1 MINSISV
8 LFVTGDP
15 DMAGRVIGRIRFRGR
30 AVRAKQA
37 GNLRDIER
45 LLQNYRFEAI
55 LLVDGA
61 LEIALTDLNEVLYRR
76 GRMTPIIVMTD
87 RPEEDRAGLLD
98 TGAFAAVGRDCDDLA
113 AALLLKAVGHLS
125 RSRELN
131 HLRTKLQ
138 DADRRYLVMLDSSR
152 YPIACFNRD
161 TAIYANDAWRA
172 CFEIQLSESLETI
185 QLPQLVAPEGR
196 DDLNAL
202 LSELNEQDE
211 HTEGFETLT
220 LRTRNGHEFEADVVI
235 NRAIIDGNLCTVV
248 HLSAAGCA
256 ALEEPHEPLRRE
268 GQDTPGLGRDTA
280 PPRAIG
286 QQREPAPAA
295 APPTRTAPPEPVAEV
310 AEPTEPEIEAA
321 PEPAPRPT
329 PAAPSQ
335 RKNAKQ
341 LLQAIESP
349 LLSATN
355 PDRTF
360 GLALFALDILDP
372 DISSQRESLEPL
384 IEQVGDLLDLHFP
397 PPATVARFETG
408 TYGVF
413 LPTAERGNLERILED
428 VLSQAAT
435 LTHVLEDATC
445 SGALSCGAVLTD
457 DSGPAAEELL
467 SQAEQALA
475 ESRTEGE
482 QRCSFYSPRD
492 ASGSRPD
499 QDEIWKERIQNAIA
513 NDGLRLLYQPI
524 LGLQGEDLPRYNV
537 FVRLTGDQG
546 KVYDPGEFLP
556 AAERLGIAAPL
567 DQWIIRHAIATLGQ
581 LIQSDPRTVFF
592 VKLSHGSLDPEPVV
606 EWLRKFLER
615 SQVPAANLVVEFKE
629 ATLLTSLEAAGKTAL
644 DLRGL
649 GVDLCV
655 TDFGNGLDPFSVL
668 GRIDAAYLKLDPGLL
683 EDLAR
688 NADSRET
695 LAQLTAKAHEQGRQV
710 IVPFV
715 ESAETLSVLFTLN
728 VDLVQG
734 YLIQAPSEQPEFDF
748 AQGL

>member
-15 DMAGRVIGRIRFRGR
+15 DIAGRVIGRIRFRGR

-55 LLVDGA
+55 LLVDRELG
-61 LEIALTDLNEVLYRR
+61 IALSDLNEVLYRR

-87 RPEEDRAGLLD
+87 RPEQDRAGVLD
-98 TGAFAAVGRDCDDLA
+98 TGAFAAVGMEYDDLA
-113 AALLLKAVGHLS
+113 AALALKAVDHLS

-138 DADRRYLVMLDSSR
+138 DADRRYLVMLDSSH

-185 QLPQLVAPEGR
+185 QLPHLVAPDRR
-196 DDLNAL
+196 DELNAL

-211 HTEGFETLT
+211 STEGFETLT
-220 LRTRNGHEFEADVVI
+220 LQTRNGHEFDADLVI
-235 NRAIIDGNLCTVV
+235 NRAIIDGDVCTVV

-256 ALEEPHEPLRRE
+256 ALDEPHEPLRQARAA
-268 GQDTPGLGRDTA
+268 PGLGRDTS
-280 PPRAIG
+280 PPRAIS
-286 QQREPAPAA
+286 QQRQPTPEAPSPRTPPTEPAPVV
-295 APPTRTAPPEPVAEV
+295 P
-310 AEPTEPEIEAA
+310 EPTETQTPRTLKAA
-321 PEPAPRPT
+321 YPP
-329 PAAPSQ
+329 Q

-341 LLQAIESP
+341 LLQTMESP
-349 LLSATN
+349 LLSATD
-355 PDRTF
+355 PDRTL
-360 GLALFALDILDP
+360 GLALFLLDILDP
-372 DISSQRESLEPL
+372 ENPSQRESLDPL
-384 IEQVGDLLDLHFP
+384 IEQIGGLLDLHFP
-397 PPATVARFETG
+397 SPATVARFENG

-413 LPTAERGNLERILED
+413 LPTADRGKLESVLED
-428 VLSQAAT
+428 ALSQAAKISHKVGNNET
-435 LTHVLEDATC
+435 F
-445 SGALSCGAVLTD
+445 SGALSCGAVLMD

-467 SQAEQALA
+467 IQAEQALA
-475 ESRTEGE
+475 ESRAEGG
-482 QRCSFYSPRD
+482 QRYRFYQPGD

-524 LGLQGEDLPRYNV
+524 MGLQGEDVPRYNV

-567 DQWIIRHAIATLGQ
+567 DQWIIRHAVATLSQQ
-581 LIQSDPRTVFF
+581 LKTDPRTMFF

-606 EWLRKFLER
+606 HWLRKFLER
-615 SQVPAANLVVEFKE
+615 SQVPASNVVVEFQE
-629 ATLLTSLEAAGKTAL
+629 ATLLTSLEAAAKTAN
-644 DLRGL
+644 DLRDL

-668 GRIDAAYLKLDPGLL
+668 ARVDAAYVKLDPGLL

-695 LAQLTAKAHEQGRQV
+695 LAQLTAKAREGGCQV

-715 ESAETLSVLFTLN
+715 ETAQTLAVLFTLN
-728 VDLVQG
+728 VNLVQG
-734 YLIQAPSEQPEFDF
+734 YLIQAPSEQPTFDF

>member
-55 LLVDGA
+55 LLVDRA

-87 RPEEDRAGLLD
+87 RPEQDRAGLLD
-98 TGAFAAVGRDCDDLA
+98 TGAFAAVGMDCDDLA

-185 QLPQLVAPEGR
+185 QLLHMVAPDRR

-211 HTEGFETLT
+211 SIEGFETLT
-220 LRTRNGHEFEADVVI
+220 LQTRNGHEFEADVVL
-235 NRAIIDGNLCTVV
+235 NKAIIDGDLCTVV

-256 ALEEPHEPLRRE
+256 ALDEPHEPLPRQGWE
-268 GQDTPGLGRDTA
+268 VPGLGRDA
-280 PPRAIG
+280 SPPQAIG
-286 QQREPAPAA
+286 QQRDAAPAEA
-295 APPTRTAPPEPVAEV
+295 SPPRMTPRESAAEV
-310 AEPTEPEIEAA
+310 LEPTEP
-321 PEPAPRPT
+321 APRRMPT
-329 PAAPSQ
+329 ARSQ

-349 LLSATN
+349 LLSATD

-372 DISSQRESLEPL
+372 DAPSQRESLEPL
-384 IEQVGDLLDLHFP
+384 IEQIGDLLDLHFP

-413 LPTAERGNLERILED
+413 LPKAERGQLERILED

-435 LTHVLEDATC
+435 LTHVLENATC

-475 ESRTEGE
+475 QNRAEGE
-482 QRCSFYSPRD
+482 KRCSFYSPRD

-581 LIQSDPRTVFF
+581 LIQNDPRTVFF

-606 EWLRKFLER
+606 EWLRIFLER
-615 SQVPAANLVVEFKE
+615 SRVPATNVVVEFQE
-629 ATLLTSLEAAGKTAL
+629 ATLLTSLEAAAKTAK
-644 DLRGL
+644 DLKEL

-668 GRIDAAYLKLDPGLL
+668 GRVDAAYVKLDPGLL
-683 EDLAR
+683 DDLAR

-695 LAQLTAKAHEQGRQV
+695 LAQLTANAHEQGRQV

-728 VDLVQG
+728 VNLVQG
-734 YLIQAPSEQPEFDF
+734 FLIQAPSEQPEFDF

>member
-1 MINSISV
+1 
-8 LFVTGDP
+8 
-15 DMAGRVIGRIRFRGR
+15 MAGRVIGRIRFRGR

-55 LLVDGA
+55 LLVDRDLEVA
-61 LEIALTDLNEVLYRR
+61 LSDLNEVLYRR

-87 RPEEDRAGLLD
+87 RLEKDRAGVLD
-98 TGAFAAVGRDCDDLA
+98 TGAFAAVGMDYDDLA
-113 AALLLKAVGHLS
+113 AAWVLKAVDHLS

-138 DADRRYLVMLDSSR
+138 DADRRYLVMLDSSH

-185 QLPQLVAPEGR
+185 QLPQLVAPERR

-202 LSELNEQDE
+202 LSELNDQDE
-211 HTEGFETLT
+211 STEGFETLT
-220 LRTRNGHEFEADVVI
+220 LRTRNGHEFEADLVI
-235 NRAIIDGNLCTVV
+235 NRAIIDGDVCTVV

-268 GQDTPGLGRDTA
+268 GRAVPGLGGYTS
-280 PPRAIG
+280 PPRAIS
-286 QQREPAPAA
+286 QQRQPTSETPSSRPPPDEPGAM
-295 APPTRTAPPEPVAEV
+295 
-310 AEPTEPEIEAA
+310 A
-321 PEPAPRPT
+321 PERTEKETPSAPQHP
-329 PAAPSQ
+329 PQ

-341 LLQAIESP
+341 LLQAMESP
-349 LLSATN
+349 LLSATD
-355 PDRTF
+355 PDRTV
-360 GLALFALDILDP
+360 GLALFLLDILDP
-372 DISSQRESLEPL
+372 EDGSQRESLEPL
-384 IEQVGDLLDLHFP
+384 IEQIGGLLDQRFP
-397 PPATVARFETG
+397 PPATVARFENG
-408 TYGVF
+408 TFGVF
-413 LPTAERGNLERILED
+413 LPTADRGKLENLLDET
-428 VLSQAAT
+428 LSQAARISHT
-435 LTHVLEDATC
+435 SGDETFR
-445 SGALSCGAVLTD
+445 GALSCGAVLTD

-467 SQAEQALA
+467 NQAGQALA
-475 ESRTEGE
+475 ESRAEGG
-482 QRCSFYSPRD
+482 QRYRFYQPGD
-492 ASGSRPD
+492 GSGSRPD
-499 QDEIWKERIQNAIA
+499 QDEVWKERIQNAIA

-524 LGLQGEDLPRYNV
+524 MGLQGEDVPRYNV

-567 DQWIIRHAIATLGQ
+567 DQWVIRHALATLSQQ
-581 LIQSDPRTVFF
+581 LQTDPRTVFF

-606 EWLRKFLER
+606 DWLRQFLDR
-615 SQVPAANLVVEFKE
+615 SQVPASNVVVEFQE
-629 ATLLTSLEAAGKTAL
+629 ATLLTSLEAAATTAN
-644 DLRGL
+644 DLREL

-668 GRIDAAYLKLDPGLL
+668 ARVGAAYVKLDPGLL

-695 LAQLTAKAHEQGRQV
+695 LADLTARAREKGCQV

-715 ESAETLSVLFTLN
+715 ETAQTLAVLFTLN